1 MSLVHTFPTLAGP
14 NRYLVTRSGSNV
26 RSRVVPALVLLGGV
40 LGGPFVG
47 IVGSILG
54 AALELDALTAL
65 SLLLGFFAFLGST
78 VLAWVFLLKGSNDL
92 KAASELWLRGNTS
105 DALPLCHRTLGRV
118 FRADLRMRAFYI
130 LGLCAEANGDFAEA
144 ADLFSIAYESV
155 PAMAA
160 PKWKRH
166 GQCMIL
172 SHRAVALVALG
183 RLDEADMIVR
193 SASSLFPPVATN
205 GIVDVLTDDAGFGAV
220 GVSTALRDLEPGRDP
235 RALLTFASVVV
246 LSVRGMVR
254 EALELAAREQYAL
267 AAGLLPREK
276 ALLAAVDARS
286 RGLLM
291 GGPMRSPGAAVAY
304 DAWAERVLDG
314 LSRGQNV

>member
-1 MSLVHTFPTLAGP
+1 MSLVHAFPTLTGP
-14 NRYLVTRSGSNV
+14 NRYLVTASGGNV
-26 RSRVVPALVLLGGV
+26 GSRVVPGIMLLGGV

-54 AALELDALTAL
+54 TAL
-65 SLLLGFFAFLGST
+65 DLPAITALAIALGFFAFLGAT
-78 VLAWVFLLKGSNDL
+78 ILAWVFLLKGSNDL
-92 KAASELWLRGNTS
+92 RAASELWLRGNTR

-144 ADLFSIAYESV
+144 ADLFSTAYESV

-166 GQCMIL
+166 GQCMML
-172 SHRAVALVALG
+172 SHRAIALVALG
-183 RLDEADMIVR
+183 RLDEADMLVR
-193 SASSLFPPVATN
+193 SASALFPTLATH
-205 GIVDVLTDDAGFGAV
+205 GFMDALTDDTGFGAAGV
-220 GVSTALRDLEPGRDP
+220 GAALRELEPGRDP

-254 EALELAAREQYAL
+254 EALELAGREQYSL

-291 GGPMRSPGAAVAY
+291 GGPMRAPGAPVSH
-304 DAWAERVLDG
+304 DPWAERVLG
-314 LSRGQNV
+314 ASRGPGG

>member
-1 MSLVHTFPTLAGP
+1 MSLVHALPTLTGP
-14 NRYLVTRSGSNV
+14 NRYLVTASGASV
-26 RSRVVPALVLLGGV
+26 GSRVVPGILLLGGI

-47 IVGSILG
+47 IVGCILG
-54 AALELDALTAL
+54 AALELPALAGLAL
-65 SLLLGFFAFLGST
+65 VVAFFAFLAST

-92 KAASELWLRGNTS
+92 RAASELWLRGNTR

-118 FRADLRMRAFYI
+118 FRADLRMRALYI

-144 ADLFSIAYESV
+144 ADLFATSYESI

-166 GQCMIL
+166 GQCMML
-172 SHRAVALVALG
+172 SHRAIALVALG
-183 RLDEADMIVR
+183 RLDEADMLVR
-193 SASSLFPPVATN
+193 SASELFPTLTTHGVM
-205 GIVDVLTDDAGFGAV
+205 DVLTDDAGFGAA
-220 GVSTALRDLEPGRDP
+220 GVSTALRELEPGRDP

-254 EALELAAREQYAL
+254 EALELAAREQYSL

-291 GGPMRSPGAAVAY
+291 GGPMRAPGALASH
-304 DAWAERVLDG
+304 DPWAERVLG
-314 LSRGQNV
+314 GSRAHG